1 MAVRQRIVKIGN
13 SRGVRLPAR
22 ILSETGLSEGDEVE
36 VQAEHDRIVI
46 RAARQ
51 PRAGWAEQAAALAAS
66 GDDQLLDGDT
76 MATSSWDH
84 SEWEW

>member
-13 SRGVRLPAR
+13 SRGIRLPAH
-22 ILSETGLSEGDEVE
+22 ILSVAGLSEGDEVE
-36 VQAEHDRIVI
+36 LQAETGHIVI
-46 RAARQ
+46 SPARQ

-66 GDDQLLDGDT
+66 GEDQLLDGDT